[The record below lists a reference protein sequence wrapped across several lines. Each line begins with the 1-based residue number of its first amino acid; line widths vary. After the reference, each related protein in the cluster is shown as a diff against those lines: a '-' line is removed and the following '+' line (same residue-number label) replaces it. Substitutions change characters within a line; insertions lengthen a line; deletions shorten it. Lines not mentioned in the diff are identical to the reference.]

1 MVTDEGFSAFPFEEI
16 GTHRVTDEFF
26 SAFPFGEGAE
36 LARRMRYSTLPKKVV
51 TTIQVTTF
59 ILQFHSTVIRAV
71 AYTLNSPTAVCKPWA
86 NLARASLAEAI
97 SSAAADCCSAAADT
111 LSISEAT

>member
-1 MVTDEGFSAFPFEEI
+1 MTLGFSLLFIMCKSSSASPLWGRCRASEA
-16 GTHRVTDEFF
+16 DEVFNN
-26 SAFPFGEGAE
+26 
-36 LARRMRYSTLPKKVV
+36 TQKKVV
-51 TTIQVTTF
+51 TTIQVTTS
-59 ILQFHSTVIRAV
+59 ILHFYSTVIRAV
-71 AYTLNSPTAVCKPWA
+71 AYTLNSPTAVCRPWA